1 MEDIMTRTPPTNITN
16 LNYIR
21 NYFKIDKRNDLI
33 KTAIENLNT
42 DSFLKNFKFLSN
54 KVYESMLYLLYLYKN
69 EFVIQNKD
77 ELLKYLNEDNILFHT
92 LNNNLYKA
100 YKKNLDIVYETNN
113 KNYQFTK
120 KLKKQFVRRG
130 LQL

>member
-77 ELLKYLNEDNILFHT
+77 
-92 LNNNLYKA
+92 
-100 YKKNLDIVYETNN
+100 
-113 KNYQFTK
+113 
-120 KLKKQFVRRG
+120 
-130 LQL
+130 